1 MRLLIDTNIY
11 LEVLLGQAKSAEAQS
26 LLAAVEGREFFISD
40 FSLHSIGVFLFRRN
54 QHDIFKE
61 FLADMIGL
69 TGAIVISLDV
79 SDMELVI
86 ESARSFRL
94 DFDDAYQYA
103 LAEKHDL
110 TIISFDGHFDRTA
123 RGRKTPAEVLG
134 V

>member
-26 LLAAVEGREFFISD
+26 LLAAVEGREFYISD

-54 QHDIFKE
+54 QHDILKE

-69 TGAIVISLDV
+69 TGTIVISLDV
-79 SDMELVI
+79 SDMELII

-110 TIISFDGHFDRTA
+110 IIVSFDSDFDRTK
-123 RGRKTPAEVLG
+123 RGRKSPAEVIG
-134 V
+134 T